1 MNIESNYKE
10 LYNEFSR
17 NQLKLNDIRNH
28 LLTHNYQESD
38 VEQII
43 QSYISHKCDLRTSR
57 GFMLLLTGGAFLL
70 TSMALTFFNVMPE
83 MRGFILFGL
92 TSIGICIAV
101 AGLYFLFEKESLE

>member
-17 NQLKLNDIRNH
+17 SHFKLSEIRNH
-28 LLTHNYQESD
+28 LLNQNYQEGD
-38 VEQII
+38 VDQII
-43 QSYISHKCDLRTSR
+43 NKYISHKCDLRTSR
-57 GFMLLLTGGAFLL
+57 GCVYVLTGGAFLL

-83 MRGFILFGL
+83 MRGLILYGL

-101 AGLYFLFEKESLE
+101 AGLYLLFEKENIE